1 MYGARQIETLEEQV
15 QLLRN
20 PYKYLLVWHYLV
32 QEAPDDSRLDS
43 LVYSAYSIG
52 FIQKMDTR

>member
-1 MYGARQIETLEEQV
+1 MVYGARQIETLEEQV
-15 QLLRN
+15 RLLRN

-43 LVYSAYSIG
+43 LVYGTYSIG
-52 FIQKMDTR
+52 FI